1 MPIQIIKREPRPSWA
16 AVLSATTC
24 QSQLPNG
31 GNRPPSEAPRESRGC
46 RGKIQYPDRK
56 EAAFDLNDIRKKA
69 KKFGH
74 GRWTAEDIDR
84 LNIYQCEEC
93 GYYHLGRSAWKTRGR
108 ASHGH

>member
-31 GNRPPSEAPRESRGC
+31 GNRLPSEAATARQSRGC

-56 EAAFDLNDIRKKA
+56 EAAFDLNDIKKKA
-69 KKFGH
+69 RKFGH
-74 GRWTAEDIDR
+74 GRWSAEDIER
-84 LNIYQCEEC
+84 LNIYQCVDC
-93 GYYHLGRSAWKTRGR
+93 GYYHLGRRGFKR
-108 ASHGH
+108 RMGQ